1 MACVPRWLSAGAWP
15 GRRARTRC
23 QAEAAAWCCPRMD
36 SSSAWD
42 IRPAIASGEG
52 WFTTESLQVLAWL
65 PLLYVSGQ
73 AADSRDGNDSEDGRA
88 TTYRRAPL
96 AALAVETAAA
106 AARAERAASAGAAL
120 RRSAVPRLHGRASAA
135 GLGRGGSG
143 FPHCLRLA
151 RHGRDSAQPAVVD
164 DRGRGQGLRPP
175 RRFRIRGTRA
185 SARQQRPRRPDARA
199 TREQQP
205 RVQEPDPV

>member
-1 MACVPRWLSAGAWP
+1 MIRRPPRSTRTDTLFPYTTLFRSRWLSAGAWS

-42 IRPAIASGEG
+42 IRPAITSGEG

-106 AARAERAASAGAAL
+106 AARAERAAGAGAAL
-120 RRSAVPRLHGRASAA
+120 RRSAVQRLHGDLKSTRTPVTNAH
-135 GLGRGGSG
+135 LV
-143 FPHCLRLA
+143 CRL
-151 RHGRDSAQPAVVD
+151 
-164 DRGRGQGLRPP
+164 LLE
-175 RRFRIRGTRA
+175 IYNN
-185 SARQQRPRRPDARA
+185 
-199 TREQQP
+199 
-205 RVQEPDPV
+205 

>member
-15 GRRARTRC
+15 GRRSRTRC

-73 AADSRDGNDSEDGRA
+73 AADSRAGNDSEDGRA

-106 AARAERAASAGAAL
+106 AARAERAAGAGAAL
-120 RRSAVPRLHGRASAA
+120 RRSAVQRLHGRAHAP
-135 GLGRGGSG
+135 GVGRGGAG
-143 FPHCLRLA
+143 FPHSLRLP
-151 RHGRDSAQPAVVD
+151 RHGRETAPPALVD
-164 DRGRGQGLRPP
+164 TRGRGPGPRPP
-175 RRFRIRGTRA
+175 RRVRLRGPRK
-185 SARQQRPRRPDARA
+185 SRRQPRPRRPGRPG
-199 TREQQP
+199 T
-205 RVQEPDPV
+205 

>member
-15 GRRARTRC
+15 GRRSRTRC

-73 AADSRDGNDSEDGRA
+73 AADRSEEHTSELQSLMRISYA
-88 TTYRRAPL
+88 VFCLKKKNIKTNTTS
-96 AALAVETAAA
+96 EHT
-106 AARAERAASAGAAL
+106 
-120 RRSAVPRLHGRASAA
+120 
-135 GLGRGGSG
+135 
-143 FPHCLRLA
+143 C
-151 RHGRDSAQPAVVD
+151 
-164 DRGRGQGLRPP
+164 RP
-175 RRFRIRGTRA
+175 
-185 SARQQRPRRPDARA
+185 S
-199 TREQQP
+199 E
-205 RVQEPDPV
+205 

>member
-52 WFTTESLQVLAWL
+52 WFTTESFQVLAWL

-73 AADSRDGNDSEDGRA
+73 AADSRGGKDSEDGGA
-88 TTYRRAPL
+88 TTYRRSPQT
-96 AALAVETAAA
+96 ALALASASA
-106 AARAERAASAGAAL
+106 AARAVRA
-120 RRSAVPRLHGRASAA
+120 
-135 GLGRGGSG
+135 LG
-143 FPHCLRLA
+143 
-151 RHGRDSAQPAVVD
+151 
-164 DRGRGQGLRPP
+164 
-175 RRFRIRGTRA
+175 
-185 SARQQRPRRPDARA
+185 
-199 TREQQP
+199 
-205 RVQEPDPV
+205 